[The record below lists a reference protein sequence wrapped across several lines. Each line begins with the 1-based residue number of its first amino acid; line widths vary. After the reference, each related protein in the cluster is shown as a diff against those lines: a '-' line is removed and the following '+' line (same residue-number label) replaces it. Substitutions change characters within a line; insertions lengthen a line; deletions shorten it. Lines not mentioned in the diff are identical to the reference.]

1 MGLLGKIIAAKAT
14 SKVVQKMN
22 DRSRAME
29 AQGEYIPA
37 GRNVPATGAGTGLQ
51 STANAYLDRAG
62 RFYKENPK
70 MVASLGVAAALMALS
85 ALKKRSF

>member
-14 SKVVQKMN
+14 TKVVERMN
-22 DRSRAME
+22 ERSRAMK
-29 AQGEYIPA
+29 AQPEYIPA
-37 GRNVPATGAGTGLQ
+37 GTPTGTGMQ
-51 STANAYLDRAG
+51 TTANAYLDRAG

-70 MVASLGVAAALMALS
+70 MVAGLGVAAALMALS

>member
-14 SKVVQKMN
+14 TKVVQRMN
-22 DRSRAME
+22 ERSRAMK
-29 AQGEYIPA
+29 AQPEYIPA
-37 GRNVPATGAGTGLQ
+37 GGTPTGTGMQ
-51 STANAYLDRAG
+51 TTANAYLDRAG